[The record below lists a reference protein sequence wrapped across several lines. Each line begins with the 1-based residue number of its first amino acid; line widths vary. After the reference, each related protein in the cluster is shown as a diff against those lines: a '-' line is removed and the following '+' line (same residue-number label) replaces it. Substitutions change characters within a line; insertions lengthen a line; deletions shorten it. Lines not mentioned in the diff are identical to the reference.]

1 MKKIT
6 ILSILL
12 FMAIFCV
19 LSCGPTVSQEEYDRV
34 NDERLAIQNKLTSL
48 QGKLAEAESL
58 QAQNEDLNKQ
68 FETVKSEFKALQA
81 EYEERNAEYEAL
93 AEQSAAANDAFEAL
107 QAEYEEL
114 NAEYEALDEQFTELS
129 EQYETIMGGGAEIA
143 AQDVEQAIFNLVN
156 QERIDNGLDE
166 VMWGENIYK
175 WAIANSR
182 SMAAN
187 KRLEYTGYI
196 GWQEVFWA
204 TGYGTEDKIARAAL
218 TIWQNH
224 QLYERNLLNVGADY
238 GAVGV
243 HKEGEIFYITYVA
256 DYFK

>member
-1 MKKIT
+1 MRKIT
-6 ILSILL
+6 ILSMLL
-12 FMAIFCV
+12 VMAIFIV
-19 LSCGPTVSQEEYDRV
+19 PSCGPTVPQQEYDRV
-34 NDERLAIQNKLTSL
+34 NNERLAIQGKLASL

-58 QAQNEDLNKQ
+58 QAQNEELNKQ
-68 FETVKSEFKALQA
+68 FDAVKGEFET
-81 EYEERNAEYEAL
+81 
-93 AEQSAAANDAFEAL
+93 L

-114 NAEYEALDEQFTELS
+114 NAEYEALGEQFNAVKGEFETAQDEYEELSAEYEALDEQFEELS
-129 EQYETIMGGGAEIA
+129 EQYETIMGGAAEIT
-143 AQDVEQAIFNLVN
+143 AQDVEQAIFELVN
-156 QERIDNGLDE
+156 QERTDNGLDE

-187 KRLEYTGYI
+187 KRLEHTEYI
-196 GWQEVFWA
+196 GWQEIFWA
-204 TGYGTEDKIARAAL
+204 TGYSTKDKIANAAL

-224 QLYERNLLNVGADY
+224 QLYERNLLNIGANY

-243 HKEGEIFYITYVA
+243 HKSGEIFYITYVA

>member
-6 ILSILL
+6 IISILL
-12 FMAIFCV
+12 FMAIFSV
-19 LSCGPTVSQEEYDRV
+19 LSCGPTVPQEEYDRV
-34 NDERLAIQNKLTSL
+34 NSERLAIQNKVAALQSKLT
-48 QGKLAEAESL
+48 EAESL
-58 QAQNEDLNKQ
+58 QAEYEDLTKQ
-68 FETVKSEFKALQA
+68 FEAVKSEFEALQA

-93 AEQSAAANDAFEAL
+93 VEQSAAANDAFEAL
-107 QAEYEEL
+107 QAEHEEL
-114 NAEYEALDEQFTELS
+114 SAEYEALDEQFAELS
-129 EQYETIMGGGAEIA
+129 EQYETIMGGGAEITA
-143 AQDVEQAIFNLVN
+143 PAVEQAVFNLVN
-156 QERIDNGLDE
+156 QERIANGLDE
-166 VMWGENIYK
+166 VTWGENIYK

-182 SMAAN
+182 SMATN

-204 TGYGTEDKIARAAL
+204 TGYGTADKIARAAL

-243 HKEGEIFYITYVA
+243 HKAGEIFYITYVA